1 VEAVS
6 NDCAKDRRVLATLLC
21 VVPLEMKVEL
31 AVKKSMKEAC
41 DAVRSMRAND
51 DHVKSATSLKEV
63 REHRIPRQGFHQR
76 FCDVHQR
83 VCRWP
88 TRALRGA
95 RGQSCGVKDH
105 ARDPEEVEASWGW
118 RSRCLGTSTP

>member
-6 NDCAKDRRVLATLLC
+6 NDCTKDRRVLATILC

-51 DHVKSATSLKEV
+51 DHVKSASLQLLLKKYENIAFHDRDSIDDFV
-63 REHRIPRQGFHQR
+63 MRINR
-76 FCDVHQR
+76 FV
-83 VCRWP
+83 
-88 TRALRGA
+88 AGL
-95 RGQSCGVKDH
+95 
-105 ARDPEEVEASWGW
+105 PE
-118 RSRCLGTSTP
+118 L